1 MSLNHVTL
9 IITEEVI
16 LLVYQWLATFN
27 FVQLSS
33 SYSDYLVIRI
43 SFVFT
48 ISCINFIQF
57 QNIDEHADVQKS
69 LHLINY
75 IQQIY

>member
-1 MSLNHVTL
+1 MPLNHVIL

-16 LLVYQWLATFN
+16 LRVYQWLATFN
-27 FVQLSS
+27 FVQFSS
-33 SYSDYLVIRI
+33 SYCDYLVIRI

>member
-1 MSLNHVTL
+1 MSLNQVTL

-16 LLVYQWLATFN
+16 FLVYQWLATFN
-27 FVQLSS
+27 FVRLSS

-57 QNIDEHADVQKS
+57 QNIDKHVDVQKS
-69 LHLINY
+69 LHLVNY
-75 IQQIY
+75 IQQMY

>member
-16 LLVYQWLATFN
+16 LLVYQWLATSN
-27 FVQLSS
+27 FAQLSS

-43 SFVFT
+43 RFVFT

-57 QNIDEHADVQKS
+57 QNIDKHVDVQKS

-75 IQQIY
+75 IQQMH